1 MFCFTGN
8 MLGNPA
14 LNWDLTSFCQGNM
27 PGGPESIELA
37 RWFHGDGV
45 TYVIFFSR
53 LGGSIANQSCLHTG
67 QIDDLAGD

>member
-27 PGGPESIELA
+27 PGGPESIELL
-37 RWFHGDGV
+37 DGSMGMV
-45 TYVIFFSR
+45 LPMLYFFPDW
-53 LGGSIANQSCLHTG
+53 AAQSPISPVFTR
-67 QIDDLAGD
+67 AK